1 MENRS
6 FENLKSDLVSLGFS
20 YVGEPSKI
28 APDTENVIIAII
40 KLFTEDQKLYRILLA
55 WMDRFGDLIHV
66 ERLASQVDLLSD
78 YEKLILGVTALK
90 RVNAGDIRFK
100 VIYEKIRKQK
110 LKLNFTISG
119 QDSYLIE
126 KHGIDLEFKAFG
138 IVTSKILPA
147 ENKKLMDRKWVLKIN
162 PWLRLRALLGSNFRA
177 DMTFIRLSHQ
187 AVNAYVAMKL
197 LRCSKETSYRIWG
210 SLEEAGVESL
220 IQI

>member
-6 FENLKSDLVSLGFS
+6 FDNLKSDLVSLGFS

-28 APDTENVIIAII
+28 APDTENVIIEII

-78 YEKLILGVTALK
+78 YDKLILGVTALK

-100 VIYEKIRKQK
+100 VIYEKILKQK
-110 LKLNFTISG
+110 NKINFNLSG
-119 QDSYLIE
+119 QDNYLIE

-138 IVTSKILPA
+138 ITTSKILPS
-147 ENKKLMDRKWVLKIN
+147 ENKKIMDRKWVLKIN

-187 AVNAYVAMKL
+187 AVNAYAAMKL

>member
-6 FENLKSDLVSLGFS
+6 FDNLKSDLVSLGFS

-28 APDTENVIIAII
+28 APDTENVIIEII

-78 YEKLILGVTALK
+78 YDKLILGVTALK

-100 VIYEKIRKQK
+100 VIYEKILKQK
-110 LKLNFTISG
+110 NKINFNLSG
-119 QDSYLIE
+119 QDNYLIE

-138 IVTSKILPA
+138 ITTSKILPS
-147 ENKKLMDRKWVLKIN
+147 ENKKIMDRKWVLKIN

-187 AVNAYVAMKL
+187 AVNAYAAMKL
-197 LRCSKETSYRIWG
+197 LRCSKETSYRIWD

>member
-210 SLEEAGVESL
+210 SLEEAGVETL